1 MKWYG
6 FHINESSQLASAFVM
21 IAFFYFAS
29 DANASC
35 DCGSTDTNAPCTS
48 KTLTVSAAGTRAVSF
63 TWNFSSDDNPAACGR
78 FANGDYWV
86 APVQG
91 GAAVRIDSVSAAGSG
106 TLSLDADPRVESLG
120 LLSSTKTYGNYAAAE
135 NILPALPK
143 TFTVATS
150 LVAATQRDEASS
162 GKCGT
167 SGIVGN
173 CADAYN
179 VVTVLDSVPVL
190 NGSDTLRPSI
200 SDGQKSLVR
209 FTSIDLSRLPNV
221 SFLTGTSDAGFDVI
235 RQRWSHSI
243 EVFSLWTLDGKY
255 FSEGGR
261 AFRASNFVGDYA
273 GAVAG
278 IWHNDLMTLF
288 SDDTPVSNSAKRA
301 ALAAMLTYGKDLYFG
316 VYGSA
321 GRVRNWGAG
330 AGQWLGRFPAA
341 VFFAAMSTDPRYEN
355 DLAATSQDL
364 LGFLD
369 GRGPHELD
377 QVNQGETG
385 PVWGDFPDSMTA
397 LDIGAYWA
405 EMLKAQ
411 CFEGATGTCVLSA
424 GKRTSR
430 DPYRYIDGPPLQP
443 GGGYMYISI
452 GPQRSLVATMFL
464 MPRICS
470 IVNYD
475 PLVAY
480 VDRVHSAGVI
490 ATPDPCAA
498 PDPRESPTTC
508 DPYRGTGCVYY
519 RSTWGPDPANPSQCI
534 KNGTGRFPARHGV
547 KAKYYYTSTQV
558 ESAWTQIRGQS
569 KNCLRANAQIEI
581 SAPEAPANVLVN

>member
-1 MKWYG
+1 
-6 FHINESSQLASAFVM
+6 
-21 IAFFYFAS
+21 
-29 DANASC
+29 
-35 DCGSTDTNAPCTS
+35 
-48 KTLTVSAAGTRAVSF
+48 
-63 TWNFSSDDNPAACGR
+63 
-78 FANGDYWV
+78 
-86 APVQG
+86 
-91 GAAVRIDSVSAAGSG
+91 
-106 TLSLDADPRVESLG
+106 
-120 LLSSTKTYGNYAAAE
+120 
-135 NILPALPK
+135 
-143 TFTVATS
+143 
-150 LVAATQRDEASS
+150 
-162 GKCGT
+162 
-167 SGIVGN
+167 
-173 CADAYN
+173 
-179 VVTVLDSVPVL
+179 
-190 NGSDTLRPSI
+190 
-200 SDGQKSLVR
+200 
-209 FTSIDLSRLPNV
+209 
-221 SFLTGTSDAGFDVI
+221 
-235 RQRWSHSI
+235 
-243 EVFSLWTLDGKY
+243 
-255 FSEGGR
+255 
-261 AFRASNFVGDYA
+261 
-273 GAVAG
+273 
-278 IWHNDLMTLF
+278 
-288 SDDTPVSNSAKRA
+288 
-301 ALAAMLTYGKDLYFG
+301 
-316 VYGSA
+316 
-321 GRVRNWGAG
+321 
-330 AGQWLGRFPAA
+330 
-341 VFFAAMSTDPRYEN
+341 
-355 DLAATSQDL
+355 
-364 LGFLD
+364 
-369 GRGPHELD
+369 
-377 QVNQGETG
+377 
-385 PVWGDFPDSMTA
+385 MTA

-411 CFEGATGTCVLSA
+411 CVEGATGTCVLSA